1 MENLLISVVT
11 PSFNSEKTIIRCIES
26 VLRQTYQNIEFIIVD
41 GGSTDQTVEIIK
53 SYIPKF
59 KGRLKYISEKDSGIY
74 DAMNK
79 GIKLCTGELIGILS
93 SNDYYELDG
102 IQKIVNEYNPNKQ
115 LSILY
120 GMERLLV
127 DGKESQVRIFHHQFM
142 KTHMITHP
150 ATFVSKGVYDTYGLY
165 DLNYK
170 SSSDYDFMLRM
181 IQFPEINFIP
191 VYEIVTNFNAGGI
204 SSTPLAGYETLKLR
218 KKYGLIRHRKYIT
231 GLIWNRL
238 VYVIK
243 RIKLKG

>member
-1 MENLLISVVT
+1 MENILISVIT
-11 PSFNSEKTIIRCIES
+11 PSFNSEKTIVRCIES
-26 VLRQTYQNIEFIIVD
+26 VLRQTYENIEFIIID
-41 GGSTDQTVEIIK
+41 GGSTDQTIEIIK

-59 KGRLKYISEKDSGIY
+59 KGRLKYISEKDNGIY

-79 GIKLCTGELIGILS
+79 GIKMCSGELIGILS

-102 IQKIVNEYNPNKQ
+102 IEKIIGEYNPQKP

-127 DGKESQVRIFHHQFM
+127 NDKESQVRIFHHQFM

-150 ATFVSKGVYDTYGLY
+150 ATFVAKSVYDKYGLY

-181 IQFPEINFIP
+181 IQIPEINFIP
-191 VYEIVTNFNAGGI
+191 VYKLVTNFNAGGI

-218 KKYGLIRHRKYIT
+218 KNYNLISNREYIT
-231 GLIWNRL
+231 GLIWNRFIYAL
-238 VYVIK
+238 KLMKIK
-243 RIKLKG
+243 G

>member
-102 IQKIVNEYNPNKQ
+102 IQKIVNEYKPNKQ

-150 ATFVSKGVYDTYGLY
+150 ATFVSKSVYDTYGLY

-191 VYEIVTNFNAGGI
+191 VYEVVTNFNAGGI

-218 KKYGLIRHRKYIT
+218 KQYGLISHRKYIT
-231 GLIWNRL
+231 GLIWNRM

-243 RIKLKG
+243 RMKLKG